1 MIESQ
6 STAIFTTVQIRIYLQ
21 DIYYQGDSWSP
32 GNFCPCIVVFHF
44 CHLTIPSM
52 ESPKEFYL
60 KSTHLLFTLK
70 VMEGSNDLKNYLSR
84 FVWSRVLEKTSIKCQ
99 GFQRRLQSLSLAIA
113 GLEEGRKRESAYKM
127 GMTRGHSVAAI
138 SIGILQLCFS
148 VALIIPSFVL
158 SSYGHGV
165 NTSSTPYWCGFPV
178 SVKRFRFVYVQICGV
193 VRGFSKLISV
203 LERVLD
209 VSETCKLIYFLET
222 FGLTCDFIF
231 SGWHLRIRI
240 CRAPLRNWVVKVSHA
255 RSFHGKPF

>member
-1 MIESQ
+1 
-6 STAIFTTVQIRIYLQ
+6 
-21 DIYYQGDSWSP
+21 
-32 GNFCPCIVVFHF
+32 
-44 CHLTIPSM
+44 
-52 ESPKEFYL
+52 
-60 KSTHLLFTLK
+60 
-70 VMEGSNDLKNYLSR
+70 
-84 FVWSRVLEKTSIKCQ
+84 
-99 GFQRRLQSLSLAIA
+99 
-113 GLEEGRKRESAYKM
+113 
-127 GMTRGHSVAAI
+127 MTRGHSVAAI

-231 SGWHLRIRI
+231 SG
-240 CRAPLRNWVVKVSHA
+240 
-255 RSFHGKPF
+255 